1 MSVVAEIAI
10 EMGIGA
16 IMGMVQHDSLI
27 QQQKQICEQVKQLK
41 KSYQEYYNGAYDY
54 INNGMQ
60 ESKQMI
66 KETENIKLQ
75 IKQTNNKLAYI
86 TKQTEYTQLVTDI
99 GLVILLVV
107 IAITLYIKYTGGINL
122 DELDIPD

>member
-1 MSVVAEIAI
+1 MSIVAELAI

-60 ESKQMI
+60 ESKQMM
-66 KETENIKLQ
+66 KQTENIKLQ
-75 IKQTNNKLAYI
+75 INQTNNKLVYI
-86 TKQTEYTQLVTDI
+86 TKQTEYTQLITDI

>member
-41 KSYQEYYNGAYDY
+41 KSYQAYYNGAYDY